1 MLIFV
6 KTTGS
11 FAWKSICAARPILLQ
26 GSRWQVGSGEGID
39 IWKDRWVPR
48 AITFSVITPK
58 PTECTL
64 SQVQELIRQN
74 TRTWDLPFLATNIRT
89 AAFTSS
95 GNGFRAGWTTLWKA
109 RVQGKIKLFWWKV
122 CRGILPTKA
131 ALSKRKIPLET
142 SCVFC
147 GAELETTIHILRDYP
162 FARGV

>member
-1 MLIFV
+1 MEDGGERKIHWLVSDRHCAPKDEGLLQYSDSLTSKILKAKYFPSYSFLDAPV

-74 TRTWDLPFLATNIRT
+74 TRTWDLPFLAT
-89 AAFTSS
+89 
-95 GNGFRAGWTTLWKA
+95 
-109 RVQGKIKLFWWKV
+109 
-122 CRGILPTKA
+122 
-131 ALSKRKIPLET
+131 
-142 SCVFC
+142 
-147 GAELETTIHILRDYP
+147 
-162 FARGV
+162 